1 MSPTSRFSRAE
12 GRSPT
17 FPASAVIGVAFAVF
31 ALAAVASGSVAT
43 AAASTPKPGAVHAH
57 AAGCAVPIGPGVS
70 WPAARWADCFPG
82 AIAQSSPTIGTYG
95 DMTILAVGDENGM
108 VHVVDAMTGAELPG
122 WPKQMESPPGAKVA
136 IEGSPT
142 IAYLN
147 GPQHPPSIVVGT
159 ASIWAHNVAREVEAF
174 TIHGRV
180 RFIFH
185 VGSAPGTAPGVFST
199 PAVGSLT
206 GGSQQDIVF
215 GSWDHYIYALNP
227 SGKLL
232 PGFPINNADT
242 IWSSPAL
249 YHVAGTTGDS
259 IFVGGDASG
268 WHGCRGGWI
277 SDYRLVHGS
286 PALIWQH
293 CENQSIWSSPAV
305 GVINSTRRPA
315 IVVGT
320 GFYEQPFPSATNKL
334 FAFYADNGAPV
345 PGWPVTTP
353 GPTIGSP
360 AIGVVNNTGDPAV
373 VETSWICG
381 GGTAASCTA
390 TNASEVTAWNGK
402 GAALWQTRLRGAT
415 TFSSPI
421 LAPLSSS
428 QSWNDVL
435 VGSPYGLYAINGSDG
450 GYMFGTTAA
459 TQHSAINFTCRVYNA
474 AAVASIANVA
484 SGLANNYVFEAC
496 GGPEEFHH
504 VGEIAAFRL
513 PNTLPAVSS
522 GWPMFHAN
530 SSHDGVAS

>member
-1 MSPTSRFSRAE
+1 VSRTSRLSRINDFSRAL
-12 GRSPT
+12 P
-17 FPASAVIGVAFAVF
+17 PAAVIGTVL
-31 ALAAVASGSVAT
+31 ALIALVSTLGGGTAT
-43 AAASTPKPGAVHAH
+43 GALSNLKPRSLGARS
-57 AAGCAVPIGPGVS
+57 AGCGVPVGKGVS
-70 WPAARWADCFPG
+70 WPAAKWAVCFPG
-82 AIAQSSPTIGTYG
+82 AIAQSSPTVGTYRN
-95 DMTILAVGDENGM
+95 MTILAVGDENGM
-108 VHVVDAMTGAELPG
+108 VHVVDAANGAELPG
-122 WPKQMESPPGAKVA
+122 WPRQMDSPRGAKVA

-147 GPQHPPSIVVGT
+147 GTNRPPSIVVGT

-174 TIHGRV
+174 TMRGRV

-185 VGSAPGTAPGVFST
+185 VGATPGTAPGVFST

-206 GGSQQDIVF
+206 GGPQQDIVF

-227 SGKLL
+227 DGKLL

-249 YHVAGTTGDS
+249 YHVAGTKGDS

-293 CENQSIWSSPAV
+293 CENQTIWSSPAV
-305 GVINSTRRPA
+305 GIINSSGRPA
-315 IVVGT
+315 VVVGT
-320 GFYEQPFPSATNKL
+320 GFYEQPFPSATNKI

-360 AIGVVNNTGDPAV
+360 AIGAVNDTGRPAV
-373 VETSWICG
+373 VESSWICNG
-381 GGTAASCTA
+381 ATAASCTA
-390 TNASEVTAWNGK
+390 TNASVVTAWNGN
-402 GAALWQTRLRGAT
+402 GSPLWQTRLLGAT

-435 VGSPYGLYAINGSDG
+435 IGSPYGLYAINGSDG
-450 GYMFGTTAA
+450 NYMFGTTNAE
-459 TQHSAINFTCRVYNA
+459 QHSAINFTCRVYNS
-474 AAVASIANVA
+474 AAVASIAKA
-484 SGLANNYVFEAC
+484 TGIDNNYVFEAC

-504 VGEIAAFRL
+504 VGEIAAYRL
-513 PNTLPAVSS
+513 PNTLPVISS
-522 GWPMFHAN
+522 EWPMFHAN
-530 SSHDGVAS
+530 SSHDGVAT